1 MTRPRTNHSPQLNN
15 SELANLEPRERL
27 IICARDLFQQ
37 KSFEG
42 VNIREIMGA
51 ADVTQPTIYYYFTN
65 KDNLFFQALL
75 DLLQELDQDFN
86 LALREPDFPS
96 KLRALAQIFATPPVP
111 NLPLLF
117 HDLNQ
122 RVQLNAH
129 HPNLGISLAEAR
141 QAYVYVNQSWPRA
154 FEHQLREAR
163 RAGQIHASNPAFLSH
178 YLLTLLVSYPH
189 SPFNGLTPTS
199 PDQSLETLLEFL
211 YTTLRLVSVNA
222 QI

>member
-1 MTRPRTNHSPQLNN
+1 MTRPRANHSRSINP
-15 SELANLEPRERL
+15 ELANLEPRERL

-42 VNIREIMGA
+42 VNIREIMAA
-51 ADVTQPTIYYYFTN
+51 ADVTQPTIYYYFLN
-65 KDNLFFQALL
+65 KDDLFLKALL
-75 DLLQELDQDFN
+75 DLLQEIDQDFN
-86 LALREPDFPS
+86 SALREPDFPS
-96 KLRALAQIFATPPVP
+96 RLKALAQIFATTPTP

-122 RVQLNAH
+122 RVQTNAH
-129 HPNLGISLAEAR
+129 NPNLGIPLVEAR
-141 QAYVYVNQSWPRA
+141 QALLYVNQVWPRA
-154 FEHQLREAR
+154 FENQLREAR
-163 RAGQIHASNPAFLSH
+163 RLGQIQTTNPAFLSH
-178 YLLTLLVSYPH
+178 YLLSLLTSYAH
-189 SPFNGLTPTS
+189 SPFNSLTPTS

>member
-1 MTRPRTNHSPQLNN
+1 MTRPRANHSHQIN

-42 VNIREIMGA
+42 VNIREIMSA
-51 ADVTQPTIYYYFTN
+51 ADVTQPTIYYYFKN
-65 KDNLFFQALL
+65 KDDLFLQALL
-75 DLLQELDQDFN
+75 DLLKEIDGDFN
-86 LALREPDFPS
+86 LALREPDFHS
-96 KLRALAQIFATPPVP
+96 KLRGLAQIFATPPAP
-111 NLPLLF
+111 NLPLLI

-122 RVQLNAH
+122 RVKFNAH
-129 HPNLGISLAEAR
+129 HPNLGIPLIEAR
-141 QAYVYVNQSWPRA
+141 QAYLYVNQVWPRA
-154 FEHQLREAR
+154 LENQLREAR
-163 RAGQIHASNPAFLSH
+163 RAGQIHAANPAFISH
-178 YLLTLLVSYPH
+178 YLLTLLISYSH

-211 YTTLRLVSVNA
+211 STTLRLVSINA